1 MSKVGVDLYCQQ
13 NHPTVDK
20 FTKEEETE
28 GRHQCSKPINQCS
41 VTSIKSA
48 QVFLIY

>member
-20 FTKEEETE
+20 VTEEEE
-28 GRHQCSKPINQCS
+28 KRAGVNAQNLSIN
-41 VTSIKSA
+41 A
-48 QVFLIY
+48 LLQVSNPHRYF